1 MIEIGEYIRT
11 KKGEIMKVTSIPVD
25 QDDIATYQ
33 TDKDWC
39 ELESDIVKHSKNIIN
54 VIEED
59 DLVNEERVVEKLI
72 TTNIDG
78 HKLILIRLSSG
89 VITNEE
95 IKEILT
101 HEQYERNCYRLED

>member
-11 KKGEIMKVTSIPVD
+11 KKGEIMKVTSIPID
-25 QDDIATYQ
+25 QDDIVTYQ

-59 DLVNEERVVEKLI
+59 DLVNEEKVVEKLV

-95 IKEILT
+95 IKEVLT
-101 HEQYERNCYRLED
+101 HEQYERNCYKLED

>member
-11 KKGEIMKVTSIPVD
+11 TKGYIYKVQSKEQLDVLKWQDAMIGEIKSN
-25 QDDIATYQ
+25 
-33 TDKDWC
+33 
-39 ELESDIVKHSKNIIN
+39 SKNIIDL
-54 VIEED
+54 VEED
-59 DLVNEERVVEKLI
+59 DYINEEKVVEKLV

-78 HKLILIRLSSG
+78 HKLILIRLFNG